1 MLELGN
7 LLGYDTYVADPS
19 KKYKSTTLGN
29 LATLKEIP
37 EFTYRR
43 LLDTVK
49 NIDVIW
55 FEEEFPK
62 FCFEIE
68 HTTGVTMGLLRLYQ
82 IRKITN
88 AKFFIIAPQDIISKF
103 QTEISKD
110 PFHQIRERY
119 IFRSYLQLVEMFE
132 QASAYYKLKDKFFI
146 DT

>member
-1 MLELGN
+1 LELGN

-19 KKYKSTTLGN
+19 KKYKDTTLGN

-37 EFTYRR
+37 EFILRR

-62 FCFEIE
+62 YCFEIE

-82 IRKITN
+82 IRKITD
-88 AKFFIIAPQDIISKF
+88 AKFFIIAPQNILSKF
-103 QTEISKD
+103 RTEISKD
-110 PFHQIRERY
+110 PFHQMRKRF
-119 IFRSYLQLVEMFE
+119 IFRSYSQLVEMFE
-132 QASAYYKLKDKFFI
+132 QANKYHQLKDKFFI
-146 DT
+146 DK